1 MSEDDVSDDEKK
13 RNGKMPNKK
22 QKTKGVHVDPD
33 IVIST
38 YTIDPEVMLNL
49 KQEYDSDVEI
59 QTCRER
65 KKIETFRHK
74 CTIAW
79 WYMQDAVQ
87 LQTLPYFDQD
97 TYMRKLQDML
107 AIAQD
112 YLNLFRFV
120 AFYYVKD
127 MVGWVLRDDGTLPF
141 GVVELGINK
150 TDIPGAFS
158 SVRRDGHFEREVVY
172 ECTDETIAER
182 YDFYV
187 FEQGP
192 VFRTSDRTYGGTT
205 TNVVPVSAFNELF
218 DDKRDIVEAR
228 VCLGDANFM
237 ASHPEGFIYSKP
249 LPDTNIE
256 NIPEETRYIENDLA
270 AASQA
275 TSLHRANLTSALAG
289 QYVNRFRQTSA
300 ALTTSRGFGSSISQ
314 DKLMMQQMFYQHGGC
329 GSVGGMGSRDGRDM
343 VSTLYHERQAEFMR
357 PTVKESLEELPSYM
371 EVSRG
376 PAPAI
381 LMQPGDL
388 QRRFDDK
395 VCQLMNFPH
404 LFFKPHGSG
413 PGGGR
418 SGGAQQ
424 SGSGSAGTSNNT
436 NAGNL
441 LFAQRQLDDAV
452 VQQQSVFQQ
461 IFSELYKRTFGLMDQ
476 LLFER
481 LPPEWGPITANISA
495 RMLFDNQI
503 TKSDDAIHGL
513 LPFFKEGIVTD
524 DDIRK
529 LLERNFGLLNKEEQ
543 KKRGEGEEKAVKRTN
558 KEKKTKKKTPK
569 QSEKSEN
576 SKDEETKKEDIDEE
590 KKEEKGKKKTK
601 NKGSEEEEKEEKEK
615 GKKKRKADEIEQ

>member
-1 MSEDDVSDDEKK
+1 MSDDDRSRKK
-13 RNGKMPNKK
+13 IQLVKNKK
-22 QKTKGVHVDPD
+22 LKVAVDTD
-33 IVIST
+33 VIVSS
-38 YTIDPEVMLNL
+38 YAIDPEEMLRL
-49 KQEYDSDVEI
+49 KQDYDADVEV

-79 WYMQDAVQ
+79 WYMQDQVQ

-97 TYMRKLQDML
+97 DYMRKLQDVL
-107 AIAQD
+107 VLAQD
-112 YLNLFRFV
+112 YLNLFHFA
-120 AFYYVKD
+120 AFFIVKD
-127 MVGWVLRDDGTLPF
+127 MVGWVLRKDGTLPF

-150 TDIPGAFS
+150 TDIPGTFR
-158 SVRRDGHFEREVVY
+158 SVRRDGHFERQVIY
-172 ECTDETIAER
+172 ECTDQCIADR

-289 QYVNRFRQTSA
+289 QYVNRFRQQSA
-300 ALTTSRGFGSSISQ
+300 SLTSRGFGTSIAQ

-329 GSVGGMGSRDGRDM
+329 GGGSRVGNEM
-343 VSTLYHERQAEFMR
+343 MATLYHERQAEFMR

-376 PAPAI
+376 PAPAV
-381 LMQPGDL
+381 LMHPGEL
-388 QRRFDDK
+388 QRRYDDK

-404 LFFKPHGSG
+404 IFFKPHTSG
-413 PGGGR
+413 ANPSGGKGGG
-418 SGGAQQ
+418 S
-424 SGSGSAGTSNNT
+424 SVSSAGTSNNT

-452 VQQQSVFQQ
+452 VQQQSVYQQ
-461 IFSELYKRTFGLMDQ
+461 IFTELYKRTFALMDQ
-476 LLFER
+476 LLFQR
-481 LPPEWGPITANISA
+481 LPPEWAPITENITA

-529 LLERNFGLLNKEEQ
+529 LLERNFGLLTKEEQ
-543 KKRGEGEEKAVKRTN
+543 KKRLEGEANDNRTSKSNKTRKKAKKAKK
-558 KEKKTKKKTPK
+558 KEKKTQSEEEEVDEDKEMKKKK
-569 QSEKSEN
+569 A
-576 SKDEETKKEDIDEE
+576 EEEE
-590 KKEEKGKKKTK
+590 E
-601 NKGSEEEEKEEKEK
+601 EEEEKELKRKTKSSEKKEDMDEK
-615 GKKKRKADEIEQ
+615 KKKEKKRKADEIDH